1 MKESASY
8 IINKAAGEGC
18 NKFDKFAQDIH
29 KVFKEI
35 LSELS
40 TPDTK
45 SFKEKLWRYFHS
57 VRF

>member
-8 IINKAAGEGC
+8 IINKAGREGC
-18 NKFDKFAQDIH
+18 NGFDKFAKDIYIYIHTH

-35 LSELS
+35 LSNLS

-45 SFKEKLWRYFHS
+45 SF
-57 VRF
+57 